1 MLKIL
6 SLWKNYHNLRKGI
19 MIYSKTIFQTSDQK
33 WAISTNFIK
42 TMCPKVKLMTLS
54 YIREH

>member
-6 SLWKNYHNLRKGI
+6 SLWKNYLNLRKGI
-19 MIYSKTIFQTSDQK
+19 MIYSKTIFQTSNEK
-33 WAISTNFIK
+33 WAISINFIE
-42 TMCPKVKLMTLS
+42 TMCPKAKLMTIS